1 MVVGDALA
9 LGVLLHGAEQAAAPA
24 IAADAFVDPEPVDV
38 QPAPLDVGDDA
49 AVYLALFILDKA
61 GDPLAPKF
69 VQLRACLAYVV
80 ARQANAQRFNI
91 IVLRR
96 LGWGGLHMGSCGMGC
111 GGVKG
116 LKQYPFGLCLV
127 KCSGRSPPAC
137 MAWRPVN
144 GPCNFHPPLHH
155 PRVRRRLFGLVFMRF
170 DSRQPS

>member
-1 MVVGDALA
+1 MPRRHIGQLAKDFVTLFLVEGEGLKTGGFQMVVADALA

-24 IAADAFVDPEPVDV
+24 IAADVFVDPEPVDV
-38 QPAPLDVGDDA
+38 QPAPLDVGNDA

-96 LGWGGLHMGSCGMGC
+96 LGWG
-111 GGVKG
+111 
-116 LKQYPFGLCLV
+116 
-127 KCSGRSPPAC
+127 
-137 MAWRPVN
+137 
-144 GPCNFHPPLHH
+144 
-155 PRVRRRLFGLVFMRF
+155 
-170 DSRQPS
+170 